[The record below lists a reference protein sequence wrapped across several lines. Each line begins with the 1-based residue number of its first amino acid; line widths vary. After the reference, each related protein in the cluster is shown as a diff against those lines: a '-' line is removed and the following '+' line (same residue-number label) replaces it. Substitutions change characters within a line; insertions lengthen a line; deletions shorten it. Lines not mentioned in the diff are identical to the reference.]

1 MRNRICTIVVTMFIL
16 ALVCPF
22 ATPAAPKQAAQGQF
36 YMCRATPG
44 LYQMIVTGVYP
55 LEANERDIQ
64 IAWQNYAQK
73 NYGPNINSN
82 SVDCFTGTAAQLQG
96 YRTGFK
102 QQTSVA
108 RIGKFA
114 DSDWK
119 FTPDQVSAASKPGG
133 IYGYCQSGT
142 YNKSTIY
149 LSDIFEVPP
158 EDSRSMASPI
168 DKTFIPYLNKR
179 YGLSGGYTEWVYGSG
194 ACARAFQSITDAQ
207 VSKQQMLDTV
217 KKTNQHVVETG
228 WKYARNADTPPA
240 GPPSSH

>member
-1 MRNRICTIVVTMFIL
+1 MRNRIYMIVATMFLL

-22 ATPAAPKQAAQGQF
+22 TTPAAPNQAAQGQF
-36 YMCRATPG
+36 YMCRASPG
-44 LYQMIVTGVYP
+44 LYQMIVTSVYP

-73 NYGPNINSN
+73 NYGPNITSQT
-82 SVDCFTGTAAQLQG
+82 VDCFTGTAAQLQQ
-96 YRTGFK
+96 YRTAFK

-108 RIGKFA
+108 RIGKFV

-119 FTPDQVSAASKPGG
+119 FTPDQLAAVSKPGAF
-133 IYGYCQSGT
+133 YGYCESGT

-149 LSDIFEVPP
+149 FSDIFEVPK
-158 EDSRSMASPI
+158 EDAKSMVSPI

-179 YGLSGGYTEWVYGSG
+179 YGLSGGYTQWVYGSG
-194 ACARAFQSITDAQ
+194 GCAHGFGSIADAQ
-207 VSKQQMLDTV
+207 AGKQQMLDSV

-228 WKYARNADTPPA
+228 WKYARNADTPSA
-240 GPPSSH
+240 GPPASH

>member
-1 MRNRICTIVVTMFIL
+1 MSNRIRTAAVTIFLL
-16 ALVCPF
+16 AIACPF
-22 ATPAAPKQAAQGQF
+22 ATPAAPNQNAQGQF
-36 YMCRATPG
+36 YMCRAMPG
-44 LYQMIVTGVYP
+44 LYQMYVTGVNP
-55 LEANERDIQ
+55 LDANERDIQ

-73 NYGPNINSN
+73 NYSPNINSN
-82 SVDCFTGTAAQLQG
+82 SAECFTGTAAQLQQ

-108 RIGKFA
+108 RTGKFV

-119 FTPDQVSAASKPGG
+119 FTPDQLAAASKPGG

-158 EDSRSMASPI
+158 EDARSMVSPI

-179 YGLSGGYTEWVYGSG
+179 YGLSGGYTEWVYGSAG
-194 ACARAFQSITDAQ
+194 CLHGFASITDAQ
-207 VSKQQMLDTV
+207 VSKQQMLDTI
-217 KKTNQHVVETG
+217 KKTNQHIVETG

-240 GPPSSH
+240 GPPASH

>member
-1 MRNRICTIVVTMFIL
+1 MRNTISRI
-16 ALVCPF
+16 ALTLFLFAIACPF
-22 ATPAAPKQAAQGQF
+22 STPAAPNQAAQGQF
-36 YMCRATPG
+36 YMCRASPG
-44 LYQMIVTGVYP
+44 LYQMIVTGVYS

-64 IAWQNYAQK
+64 IAWANYAK
-73 NYGPNINSN
+73 AHYDPNLGPNTT
-82 SVDCFTGTAAQLQG
+82 DCFTGTAAQLQQ

-108 RIGKFA
+108 RMGKFV

-119 FTPDQVSAASKPGG
+119 FTPDQLSAVSKPGG
-133 IYGYCQSGT
+133 IYGYCESGT

-149 LSDIFEVPP
+149 FSDVFEVPR
-158 EDSRSMASPI
+158 EDAKSMVSPI
-168 DKTFIPYLNKR
+168 DKTFIPYLNKH

-194 ACARAFQSITDAQ
+194 GCTHGFGSITDAQ
-207 VSKQQMLDTV
+207 VGKQQMLDSV

-240 GPPSSH
+240 GPPASH